1 MNEIAKLTAG
11 EIVVADPFA
20 PDTYHPA
27 KDVDALIASARTE
40 AERLSLAYKSL
51 GNIDEAPIV
60 AVKDCRKAI
69 QEADDKLKDFD
80 CGVKSALLALSGFDA
95 YIVQTKGTGSRIDPL
110 SVRGKL
116 AEMIKALKA
125 REDAEKP
132 ADPVHSYVI
141 KLTCTDSVLS
151 STIKAAQKAG
161 AIDVYATSPQT
172 DKAAKTINAWFDE
185 NK

>member
-1 MNEIAKLTAG
+1 MNEVAKLTAG

-20 PDTYHPA
+20 PDTYHSA
-27 KDVDALIASARTE
+27 KDVGALIASARTE

-51 GNIDEAPIV
+51 GNIDEAPLG

-69 QEADDKLKDFD
+69 QDADDKLKDFD
-80 CGVKSALLALSGFDA
+80 GSVKSALLALSGFDA

-116 AEMIKALKA
+116 AEMLKSLKA

-141 KLTCTDSVLS
+141 KLTCTDSALVS
-151 STIKAAQKAG
+151 VIKAAQKAG
-161 AIDVYATSPQT
+161 AVDVYAAAPQT
-172 DKAAKTINAWFDE
+172 DKAAKTLNVWFED

>member
-11 EIVVADPFA
+11 EIVVADPFS
-20 PDTYHPA
+20 PDTYHSA
-27 KDVDALIASARTE
+27 NEVGALIASARTE
-40 AERLSLAYKSL
+40 ADRLALAFKAL
-51 GNIDEAPIV
+51 GNIDEAPIG
-60 AVKDCRKAI
+60 AVRDCRKAI

-80 CGVKSALLALSGFDA
+80 GDVKSAILALSGFDA

-116 AEMIKALKA
+116 AEMLKALKA

-132 ADPVHSYVI
+132 AEPVHSYVI
-141 KLTCTDSVLS
+141 KLTCSDSALASV
-151 STIKAAQKAG
+151 IKAAQKSG
-161 AIDVYATSPQT
+161 ACDVYAAAPQT
-172 DKAAKTINAWFDE
+172 DKAAKVINAWFDE